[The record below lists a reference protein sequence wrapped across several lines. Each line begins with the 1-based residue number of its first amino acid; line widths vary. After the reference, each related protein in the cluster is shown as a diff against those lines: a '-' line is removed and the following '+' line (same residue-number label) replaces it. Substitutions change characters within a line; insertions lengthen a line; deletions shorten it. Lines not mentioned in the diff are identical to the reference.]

1 MAEDRQIKNNNE
13 SSQTPDEPREC
24 VDTPAKKKA
33 AVVVGCLIIVVLV
46 AAIVF
51 VLMPRDAEKG
61 SDSSMADAAQ
71 AIENEQPTAEQQAAA
86 EKGTLGMRISAEGY
100 DAETASP
107 AIAHISGTSDA
118 GDQVEFCTALTLN
131 ASTRVQIDP
140 GTYEVEIIAP
150 VNADGSLFEAPE
162 PFKAV
167 VKASGIAEVAKKLT
181 FVPAADAADAA
192 SSAASKVA
200 QAMDMNDGTIAE
212 NAAEVA
218 AKNSAVAS

>member
-1 MAEDRQIKNNNE
+1 MAEDRQIKDNNE
-13 SSQTPDEPREC
+13 SNQTPDEPREC

-33 AVVVGCLIIVVLV
+33 AVVVGCLIVVVLV
-46 AAIVF
+46 AAIIF

-118 GDQVEFCTALTLN
+118 GEAVDFCTALTLN
-131 ASTRVQIDP
+131 TSTRVQIDP
-140 GTYEVEIIAP
+140 GAYEVEIIAP
-150 VNADGSLFEAPE
+150 INADGSMFEAPE

-192 SSAASKVA
+192 SSAANKVA

-218 AKNSAVAS
+218 AKNAAVAS